1 MTDTVALFRVF
12 IRVVEAGSFSR
23 VAAEQNSSQP
33 TVSRQIA
40 TLEDHLGT
48 RLFARTT
55 RKLTLTDD
63 GRGFYDRARLA
74 LEAVAEAEGAV
85 GRRRARPSGTLQ
97 LALPVVFGRL
107 RVIPHLKGFLARYPD
122 VKLDLVMSDGYS
134 DLVEDGLDLAIR
146 SGAVTDPNL
155 IARKIGLTRRVLVA
169 APSYLHGRTPPAHP
183 NDLAGHDCLA
193 YTRFTAGT
201 IWRFEGPEGPIEIEA
216 SGPVQSQSSEGLR
229 EAVLSGLGIGF
240 LPVWH
245 LTDEIRSGRA
255 VVLLPEY
262 EPKPVPISAVYPSR
276 RYVPQKTRV
285 MIDYLQNQFAM
296 DPALSLQQ
304 P

>member
-33 TVSRQIA
+33 TISRQIA

-122 VKLDLVMSDGYS
+122 VKLDLVMSDGFS

-146 SGAVTDPNL
+146 SGAVTDPSL
-155 IARKIGLTRRVLVA
+155 IARKIGVTRRVLVA

-183 NDLAGHDCLA
+183 RDLVDHDCLA

-201 IWRFEGPEGPIEIEA
+201 TWRFEGPDGPIEIEA
-216 SGPVQSQSSEGLR
+216 KGPVQSQSSEGLR

-245 LTDEIRSGRA
+245 LTDEIQSGRA
-255 VVLLPEY
+255 VVLLPAF

-285 MIDYLQNQFAM
+285 MIDYLQTQFAM
-296 DPALSLQQ
+296 DPALNPQ